1 MSAGRGVPHNDA
13 LLDELVAYLDG
24 ELDRDANRDV
34 ERRLSQDAAYRDRLR
49 RLQQTWDLLDH
60 LPQADVDESFTQSTI
75 AMVAVRAATEHRDVA
90 SRGRRQR
97 HLWFAGI
104 ALGTALTFAF
114 GFAATR
120 WVAGSADRQ
129 LVRDLPVIENVDLY
143 RYAESIEFL
152 RMLEREGLFAD
163 GEDDDL

>member
-24 ELDRDANRDV
+24 ELDRDANRHV
-34 ERRLSQDAAYRDRLR
+34 ERRLSQDAGYRDRLR

-60 LPQADVDESFTQSTI
+60 LPPADVDESFTQSTI
-75 AMVAVRAATEHRDVA
+75 AMVAVRAANEHRDVA

-120 WVAGSADRQ
+120 WVARSAAGARSAGDRKRGYLPLRGEHRVPPHAGKRG
-129 LVRDLPVIENVDLY
+129 LVCR
-143 RYAESIEFL
+143 RG
-152 RMLEREGLFAD
+152 RR
-163 GEDDDL
+163 